1 MEASVLVRAETIW
14 DLVERRAQL
23 SPNEVAL
30 LDEGDTRLTFREF
43 RDRAARVAAALHAD
57 GIGPGSRV
65 AWQLFTKID
74 TYVLMVALARLG
86 VVQAPIIPLYRER
99 EVAAAVTAA
108 GADTLV
114 VPGTWRGTDYATM
127 ASSLDLGG
135 RAAPRV
141 LVLEN
146 HGPPPESEDVRA
158 LPPPPA
164 DPDEPRWVYFTS
176 GSTGLPK
183 GVMHSDHSLLEA
195 AYGFALHGGLGARHG
210 DVGSVPFPVAHIG
223 GVQYL
228 ISMLAAGFPVV
239 TIEHFPSQGLEA
251 LRRHRVTMTG
261 GSTVF
266 YTALLDAQRARPDDP
281 LLPDLRL
288 LKGGGAPSPSWL
300 FYALRDEMNVT
311 LAHDYG
317 MTEVPMICVAQP
329 DDAPQVLA
337 ETDGKPIPGLQLRI
351 MDGAEPVPEGAEGEI
366 EVRGPMVFRGY
377 TDAKATADAF
387 TADGWFRTGDRGR
400 RHPTGHVELTG
411 RSKELIIRKGENIA
425 PLEIE
430 ELLSRHP
437 AVGGAAVIGLPD
449 TERGELVCAVITVAP
464 QSAGAAPPTLA
475 ELNRYLTDAGLMVQK
490 LPERLE
496 VLDVLPVTGLGKVA
510 KAELRR
516 RYA

>member
-1 MEASVLVRAETIW
+1 ARASGAGAARSRRTSARSRRYRQGRASGCTRAPASWRRRPPGGSGRPCPWSPCDTSWKECLYLTIIPISFVGDGRGASRVEASVLVRAETIW

-114 VPGTWRGTDYATM
+114 VPGTGRGTDYATM

-228 ISMLAAGFPVV
+228 ISMLA
-239 TIEHFPSQGLEA
+239 
-251 LRRHRVTMTG
+251 
-261 GSTVF
+261 
-266 YTALLDAQRARPDDP
+266 
-281 LLPDLRL
+281 
-288 LKGGGAPSPSWL
+288 
-300 FYALRDEMNVT
+300 
-311 LAHDYG
+311 
-317 MTEVPMICVAQP
+317 
-329 DDAPQVLA
+329 
-337 ETDGKPIPGLQLRI
+337 
-351 MDGAEPVPEGAEGEI
+351 
-366 EVRGPMVFRGY
+366 
-377 TDAKATADAF
+377 
-387 TADGWFRTGDRGR
+387 
-400 RHPTGHVELTG
+400 
-411 RSKELIIRKGENIA
+411 
-425 PLEIE
+425 
-430 ELLSRHP
+430 
-437 AVGGAAVIGLPD
+437 
-449 TERGELVCAVITVAP
+449 
-464 QSAGAAPPTLA
+464 
-475 ELNRYLTDAGLMVQK
+475 
-490 LPERLE
+490 
-496 VLDVLPVTGLGKVA
+496 
-510 KAELRR
+510 
-516 RYA
+516 